1 MKKSISYFRSAL
13 ENLNFAPFVL
23 AGLGALAAL
32 WLNNQYVSQE
42 VYVKDQE
49 IIRLKIESLETET
62 QTLRFM
68 ALANQTEIREL
79 LPLVE
84 KIETLVSNFI
94 TQALNGKSIT
104 IYGTGLQTRSFCF
117 VDDLVEGLIKAL
129 SDNCH
134 LFNTRTKINGDINL
148 NINVNNANG
157 QRRRGDV
164 EAK

>member
-1 MKKSISYFRSAL
+1 MKKSITFFRSAL
-13 ENLNFAPFVL
+13 DNINFATFLL
-23 AGLGALAAL
+23 AALGALAAL
-32 WLNNQYVSQE
+32 WLNSNYVSQE

-94 TQALNGKSIT
+94 TP
-104 IYGTGLQTRSFCF
+104 
-117 VDDLVEGLIKAL
+117 
-129 SDNCH
+129 
-134 LFNTRTKINGDINL
+134 NGDVIITESMKEMEVDIAEIKKDIEYMKARL
-148 NINVNNANG
+148 WP
-157 QRRRGDV
+157 QD
-164 EAK
+164 

>member
-1 MKKSISYFRSAL
+1 MKKSISFLRSAL
-13 ENLNFAPFVL
+13 DNLNFATFVL

-32 WLNNQYVSQE
+32 WLNNQYVTQE

-94 TQALNGKSIT
+94 TPNGEVIIT
-104 IYGTGLQTRSFCF
+104 ESMKEME
-117 VDDLVEGLIKAL
+117 VDIAEIK
-129 SDNCH
+129 
-134 LFNTRTKINGDINL
+134 KDIEYMKARL
-148 NINVNNANG
+148 WPT
-157 QRRRGDV
+157 D
-164 EAK
+164 

>member
-1 MKKSISYFRSAL
+1 MKKSISFLRSAL
-13 ENLNFAPFVL
+13 DNLNFATFIL

-32 WLNNQYVSQE
+32 WLNNQYVTQE

-94 TQALNGKSIT
+94 TPNGEVIIT
-104 IYGTGLQTRSFCF
+104 ESMKEME
-117 VDDLVEGLIKAL
+117 VDIAEIK
-129 SDNCH
+129 
-134 LFNTRTKINGDINL
+134 KDIEYMKARL
-148 NINVNNANG
+148 WPT
-157 QRRRGDV
+157 D
-164 EAK
+164 

>member
-13 ENLNFAPFVL
+13 ENLNFATFVL

-94 TQALNGKSIT
+94 TPNGEVIIT
-104 IYGTGLQTRSFCF
+104 ESMKEME
-117 VDDLVEGLIKAL
+117 VDIAEIK
-129 SDNCH
+129 
-134 LFNTRTKINGDINL
+134 KDIEYMKARL
-148 NINVNNANG
+148 WP
-157 QRRRGDV
+157 QD
-164 EAK
+164 

>member
-1 MKKSISYFRSAL
+1 MKKSITFFRSAL
-13 ENLNFAPFVL
+13 ENLNFATFVL

-94 TQALNGKSIT
+94 TPS
-104 IYGTGLQTRSFCF
+104 
-117 VDDLVEGLIKAL
+117 
-129 SDNCH
+129 
-134 LFNTRTKINGDINL
+134 
-148 NINVNNANG
+148 
-157 QRRRGDV
+157 GDV
-164 EAK
+164 IITESMKEMEVDIAEIKKDIEYMKARLWPQG

>member
-1 MKKSISYFRSAL
+1 MKKSITFFRSAL
-13 ENLNFAPFVL
+13 ENLNFATFVL

-32 WLNNQYVSQE
+32 WLNNQYVTQE

-94 TQALNGKSIT
+94 TPNGEVIIT
-104 IYGTGLQTRSFCF
+104 ESMKEME
-117 VDDLVEGLIKAL
+117 VDIAEIK
-129 SDNCH
+129 
-134 LFNTRTKINGDINL
+134 KDIEYMKARL
-148 NINVNNANG
+148 WP
-157 QRRRGDV
+157 QD
-164 EAK
+164 

>member
-1 MKKSISYFRSAL
+1 MKKSITFVRSAL
-13 ENLNFAPFVL
+13 ENLNFATFVL

-94 TQALNGKSIT
+94 TP
-104 IYGTGLQTRSFCF
+104 
-117 VDDLVEGLIKAL
+117 
-129 SDNCH
+129 
-134 LFNTRTKINGDINL
+134 NGDVIITDSMKEMEVDIAEIKKDIEYMKARL
-148 NINVNNANG
+148 WP
-157 QRRRGDV
+157 QD
-164 EAK
+164 

>member
-1 MKKSISYFRSAL
+1 MKKSISFLRSAL
-13 ENLNFAPFVL
+13 DNLNFATFVL

-32 WLNNQYVSQE
+32 WLNNQYVTQE

-94 TQALNGKSIT
+94 TPNGEVIIT
-104 IYGTGLQTRSFCF
+104 ESMKEME
-117 VDDLVEGLIKAL
+117 VDIAEIK
-129 SDNCH
+129 
-134 LFNTRTKINGDINL
+134 KDIEYMKARL
-148 NINVNNANG
+148 WPQG
-157 QRRRGDV
+157 
-164 EAK
+164 

>member
-1 MKKSISYFRSAL
+1 MKKSITFVRSAL
-13 ENLNFAPFVL
+13 ENLNFATFVL

-94 TQALNGKSIT
+94 TPNGEVIIT
-104 IYGTGLQTRSFCF
+104 ESMKEME
-117 VDDLVEGLIKAL
+117 VDIAEIK
-129 SDNCH
+129 
-134 LFNTRTKINGDINL
+134 KDIEYMKARL
-148 NINVNNANG
+148 WPQG
-157 QRRRGDV
+157 
-164 EAK
+164 

>member
-13 ENLNFAPFVL
+13 ENLNFATFVL
-23 AGLGALAAL
+23 AGLGAMAAL
-32 WLNNQYVSQE
+32 WLNNQYVTQE

-68 ALANQTEIREL
+68 AQSNQTEIREL

-94 TQALNGKSIT
+94 TPNGEVIIT
-104 IYGTGLQTRSFCF
+104 ESMKEME
-117 VDDLVEGLIKAL
+117 VDIAEIK
-129 SDNCH
+129 
-134 LFNTRTKINGDINL
+134 KDIEYMKARL
-148 NINVNNANG
+148 WPT
-157 QRRRGDV
+157 D
-164 EAK
+164 